1 MATQLWLICKSFNIS
16 FLSYRCFGKLSE
28 DVRKRED
35 IHVLR
40 SARLFERRVS
50 RINYVSSTI
59 PSPNTA
65 LVRCRK
71 KIALL
76 NKPIF
81 LGACVLDLSKLLM
94 MRHFYRHIKPQF
106 DREGSNLTLQ
116 MTNTGA
122 VILEIPNY
130 HIISYFA
137 KVEKSTR

>member
-1 MATQLWLICKSFNIS
+1 M
-16 FLSYRCFGKLSE
+16 
-28 DVRKRED
+28 RKRED

-59 PSPNTA
+59 LSPNTA

-71 KIALL
+71 TQAVL

-94 MRHFYRHIKPQF
+94 MRHFYRHIKHQF

-116 MTNTGA
+116 MTDTGA
-122 VILEIPNY
+122 VILEIPTY
-130 HIISYFA
+130 HISYFA